1 MIPKIIHLCWLSGD
15 DFPSSIKECL
25 LSWGV
30 HLKDYEI
37 WLWGKKPADMSCLGE
52 LKVTE
57 KTFDIN
63 QTDWTKEAY
72 NAKKYAF
79 AADYIRLYALFNY
92 GGIYLDSDVIMYKSF
107 NSLLGLP
114 YFIGHDQIR
123 GFEAAIIGTKKG
135 CIWIKDMLDSYKGKH
150 FLTDNGSCD
159 MLPLPC
165 RFHHVLTALGYKFYR
180 LTEISEYE
188 ERDKEMMVFD
198 KDFFNSR
205 NTIEV
210 SKTPKSFCAH
220 NYADSW
226 SNKDEK
232 KSIKHRLPKWLL
244 KTIYIVGQ
252 KTWARHKYSWFQ
264 IKFSDKR

>member
-79 AADYIRLYALFNY
+79 AADYIR
-92 GGIYLDSDVIMYKSF
+92 
-107 NSLLGLP
+107 
-114 YFIGHDQIR
+114 
-123 GFEAAIIGTKKG
+123 
-135 CIWIKDMLDSYKGKH
+135 
-150 FLTDNGSCD
+150 
-159 MLPLPC
+159 
-165 RFHHVLTALGYKFYR
+165 
-180 LTEISEYE
+180 
-188 ERDKEMMVFD
+188 
-198 KDFFNSR
+198 
-205 NTIEV
+205 
-210 SKTPKSFCAH
+210 
-220 NYADSW
+220 
-226 SNKDEK
+226 
-232 KSIKHRLPKWLL
+232 
-244 KTIYIVGQ
+244 
-252 KTWARHKYSWFQ
+252 
-264 IKFSDKR
+264 